1 MRIDDTIE
9 DPNLSLVL
17 PGGCNANCG
26 FCFWKP
32 TEGLKSPKYTERLCT
47 VLNKLPNQFTQ
58 ISITGG
64 EPTMSP
70 ALGAALR
77 TIARIQDETGRYQHV
92 VLTTNGLHLDRWLDD
107 PSFLQVVRHVNIS
120 RHHHDWRLN
129 QQIFRSRMVGAN
141 VLKRLCRDLNQSG
154 IDVTFNAVIT
164 PDLRPGEIEPY
175 IEFARECGASAV
187 CFRKRHTKRSTLAP
201 TAHEKQFSDH
211 KVTHHSAC
219 PVCRSDSML
228 IKGMPVHWK
237 ASTFEP
243 SNDLGEIYELILQAN
258 GQLTSDWAG
267 EHIVRLPSTR
277 RLSRMTK
284 QGRAPARASARR
296 AEPPVQSCGSAGC
309 GAVTVPVTN
318 SCGRAFGGHC

>member
-1 MRIDDTIE
+1 
-9 DPNLSLVL
+9 
-17 PGGCNANCG
+17 
-26 FCFWKP
+26 
-32 TEGLKSPKYTERLCT
+32 LCM
-47 VLNKLPNQFTQ
+47 VLNRLPKQFSQ

-70 ALGAALR
+70 ALGATLR

-107 PSFLQVVRHVNIS
+107 PNFLQVVRHVNIS

-129 QQIFRSRMVGAN
+129 RKLFGVNKMSGFETLARF
-141 VLKRLCRDLNQSG
+141 CEDLNERG

-164 PDLRPGEIEPY
+164 PDLRPDQIEAY

-187 CFRKRHTKRSTLAP
+187 CFRKRHTKRGTLAP
-201 TAHEKQFSDH
+201 TRHEQQFADH
-211 KVTHHSAC
+211 KITHHSAC

-243 SNDLGEIYELILQAN
+243 SNDLGEIYELILQAD

-267 EHIVRLPSTR
+267 EHKVRLPANR
-277 RLSRMTK
+277 RLPRMTK
-284 QGRAPARASARR
+284 QTRTPAHATVQR
-296 AEPPVQSCGSAGC
+296 AEPPVRSCGSSGC
-309 GAVTVPVTN
+309 GSVAVPRTS
-318 SCGRAFGGHC
+318 SCGGGFGGCGRR